1 MNYDILYIFSQHTAT
16 IAINIIVF
24 MFFGNVYHAKYD
36 NKVIYILTF
45 VAWTG
50 VMFCV
55 NSYNIGI
62 LNLVFFFTSSEL
74 ICISLFNTN
83 FRKSW
88 LYNGL
93 IMLFLFFN
101 DIVAYVIWSAAYG
114 KSTLEVSKD
123 YNLLIISNL
132 LNFLLSFAEYKVLVA
147 SANRNELKEVQ
158 KQETV
163 FLLFMTVIE
172 CYIVHFLSQKIENKE
187 DGYITLVILATFL
200 IFNIYITYVVK
211 KVADLYKYKYDTE
224 LITRQS
230 NMQLEHYKEMEQ
242 TYQEARHIIHD
253 MKQHLTVMEDLNNS
267 ESSEYSSTLENR
279 LETLFGGFQ
288 CTNQILS
295 IIIGRKYNVAESKG
309 IRVKMD
315 IEDIDL
321 DFMED
326 LDITGIFAN
335 LWDNAI
341 EACEKMEPKKRKI
354 LFMMN
359 KVNGFIIVN
368 MENTYNN
375 DEYNQMCEN
384 SLSTTKENH
393 MGVGLS
399 VIKKTVEKYDGLFNI
414 IPNEKKFVVE
424 ITMPISK

>member
-1 MNYDILYIFSQHTAT
+1 MNYDVLHFFSQHITT
-16 IAINIIVF
+16 IAINVIVF

-36 NKVIYILTF
+36 NKVIYVLTF
-45 VAWTG
+45 VVWTG
-50 VMFCV
+50 IMFWV

-62 LNLVFFFTSSEL
+62 LNLLFFFISSEL
-74 ICISLFNTN
+74 LCICLFNTS
-83 FRKSW
+83 FRESW
-88 LYNGL
+88 LFNVL
-93 IMLFLFFN
+93 FMLLLSFN
-101 DIVAYVIWSAAYG
+101 DVITYVLWSVFL
-114 KSTLEVSKD
+114 KKTSTEIP
-123 YNLLIISNL
+123 NEPQLLIISNL
-132 LNFLLSFAEYKVLVA
+132 LNVLISFAEYIILISLLEKSDVK
-147 SANRNELKEVQ
+147 SIKR
-158 KQETV
+158 QESV
-163 FLLFMTVIE
+163 FLFFMTIIE
-172 CYIVHFLSQKIENKE
+172 CYIVHSLSKQIINKE
-187 DGYITLVILATFL
+187 DGLITIIVLLTFF
-200 IFNIYITYVVK
+200 IFNIYVTYIIK

-224 LITRQS
+224 LVNTQS
-230 NMQLEHYKEMEQ
+230 TLQLEHYKEMEQ

-253 MKQHLTVMEDLNNS
+253 MKQHITVMEDLNTS

-279 LETLFGGFQ
+279 LESLFAGFQ
-288 CTNQILS
+288 CSNQILS
-295 IIIGRKYNVAESKG
+295 IIIGRKYKVAESKG
-309 IRVKMD
+309 IQVKMD
-315 IEDIDL
+315 VEDIDL

-341 EACEKMEPKKRKI
+341 EACEKMELKKRKI

-375 DEYNQMCEN
+375 DEYNQMCEK

-414 IPNEKKFVVE
+414 VPNEKKFVVE